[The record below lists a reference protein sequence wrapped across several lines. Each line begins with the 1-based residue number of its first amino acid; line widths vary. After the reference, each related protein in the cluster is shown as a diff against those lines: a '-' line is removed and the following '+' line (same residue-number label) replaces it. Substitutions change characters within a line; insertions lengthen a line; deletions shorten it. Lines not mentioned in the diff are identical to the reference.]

1 MVEPRKTR
9 LVAETMEKCPGQV
22 GEGFDPGKAQTV
34 VCRLYRKT
42 DRSLR
47 KGGIGKSTL
56 ASNFSVALSEMGF
69 KIMQVGCSP
78 KSDSVIFLNGG
89 NPLETTI
96 LDYYREKG
104 INEDTIQDTIAEGHK
119 GVLIAE
125 AGGPEPVYG
134 GRENDLWMGRH

>member
-1 MVEPRKTR
+1 MGKMVRQI
-9 LVAETMEKCPGQV
+9 A
-22 GEGFDPGKAQTV
+22 
-34 VCRLYRKT
+34 LYG
-42 DRSLR
+42 

-125 AGGPEPVYG
+125 TGGPEPVFG

>member
-1 MVEPRKTR
+1 MGKMVRQI
-9 LVAETMEKCPGQV
+9 A
-22 GEGFDPGKAQTV
+22 
-34 VCRLYRKT
+34 LYG
-42 DRSLR
+42 

-104 INEDTIQDTIAEGHK
+104 INKDTIQDTIAEGHK
-119 GVLIAE
+119 GILIA
-125 AGGPEPVYG
+125 
-134 GRENDLWMGRH
+134 